1 MTASVHTTPEK
12 GSGWL
17 IFAGVILFVAGSV
30 NVVDGVAAI
39 TDSKFYG
46 RHVDYIVGDLH
57 SWGWIHLVLGA
68 LLICVVF
75 GIWARAPWARW
86 VGIALAAV
94 NLVTR
99 LLFLPAYPLLSLALF
114 AIDLLVI
121 YGLAVYGGHR
131 SADLDQSRRRG

>member
-1 MTASVHTTPEK
+1 MTASAHTTPEK

-17 IFAGVILFVAGSV
+17 IYAGVILFVAGSL

-46 RHVDYIVGDLH
+46 RRVQYIVGDLH
-57 SWGWIHLVLGA
+57 SWGWIHLGLGV

-75 GIWARAPWARW
+75 GLWARAQWARW
-86 VGIALAAV
+86 AGIALAAV

-121 YGLAVYGGHR
+121 YGLAVYGGHHL
-131 SADLDQSRRRG
+131 ADLDQSPRRG

>member
-1 MTASVHTTPEK
+1 MTAGAPAAPHK

-17 IFAGVILFVAGSV
+17 IFAGVILFVAGAL

-46 RHVDYIVGDLH
+46 RHVQYIVGDLH
-57 SWGWIHLVLGA
+57 SWGWVHLVLGA

-75 GIWARAPWARW
+75 GVWAGAAWARW
-86 VGIALAAV
+86 AGIVLAAI
-94 NLVTR
+94 NMVTR

-121 YGLAVYGGHR
+121 YGLAVYGGTGAEAR
-131 SADLDQSRRRG
+131 ASRPRR